1 VIDGIPAFRWY
12 DRANDRV
19 LVANR
24 PADAAVIEADMT
36 TGRGLLVD
44 GGVSI
49 SNLFTGDA
57 PEAALTMSRRA
68 VGAESTRR
76 GVARFVSRPDGLARA
91 LSRTVAELTRERF
104 QSRRAIRRDV
114 QPRVKRGWEFAAL
127 RSVTNGALRDLNTAL
142 VSEHMLRGTRAIYV
156 DYLDYDEVAH
166 HAGIL
171 RPESLAALEAVDGVL
186 RQLELV
192 ATVTPRPY
200 RFVVL
205 SDHGQA
211 QGAVFAD
218 RYGEDLAT
226 VVARLA
232 EAEVAVSDQDVEGW
246 GRTKGLVDEL
256 GSGDGVTARTMRSA
270 SDAMAR
276 QGKDQA
282 DSVGPGNSRS
292 EGTDGDETFHVFGSG
307 NLGLIYVRG
316 EKTQLTRQ
324 QLDDRFPALVN
335 GLAAH
340 PGVGFIVVHDAA
352 EGPMVLGA
360 DGSHRL
366 RDGLVI
372 GVDPLAPFGANAP
385 AFVLRVAERPETPD
399 IYANSL
405 LDPGTEEVAAFE
417 GLVGC
422 HGGLGGWQDRA
433 LIVVPTD
440 LPFPTQRILGA
451 DALHHALVQILE
463 HLGHRT
469 DLAAARTRTGGGAGP
484 DVAE

>member
-1 VIDGIPAFRWY
+1 
-12 DRANDRV
+12 
-19 LVANR
+19 
-24 PADAAVIEADMT
+24 
-36 TGRGLLVD
+36 
-44 GGVSI
+44 
-49 SNLFTGDA
+49 
-57 PEAALTMSRRA
+57 
-68 VGAESTRR
+68 
-76 GVARFVSRPDGLARA
+76 
-91 LSRTVAELTRERF
+91 
-104 QSRRAIRRDV
+104 
-114 QPRVKRGWEFAAL
+114 
-127 RSVTNGALRDLNTAL
+127 
-142 VSEHMLRGTRAIYV
+142 
-156 DYLDYDEVAH
+156 
-166 HAGIL
+166 
-171 RPESLAALEAVDGVL
+171 
-186 RQLELV
+186 
-192 ATVTPRPY
+192 
-200 RFVVL
+200 
-205 SDHGQA
+205 
-211 QGAVFAD
+211 
-218 RYGEDLAT
+218 
-226 VVARLA
+226 
-232 EAEVAVSDQDVEGW
+232 
-246 GRTKGLVDEL
+246 
-256 GSGDGVTARTMRSA
+256 
-270 SDAMAR
+270 
-276 QGKDQA
+276 
-282 DSVGPGNSRS
+282 
-292 EGTDGDETFHVFGSG
+292 
-307 NLGLIYVRG
+307 
-316 EKTQLTRQ
+316 
-324 QLDDRFPALVN
+324 VN

-340 PGVGFIVVHDAA
+340 PGVGFIVVHDAT